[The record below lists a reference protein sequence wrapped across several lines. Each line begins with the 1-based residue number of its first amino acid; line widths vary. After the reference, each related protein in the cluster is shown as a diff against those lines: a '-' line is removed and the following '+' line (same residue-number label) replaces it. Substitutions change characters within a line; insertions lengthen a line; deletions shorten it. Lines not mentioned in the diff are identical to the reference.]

1 VSISDFVARP
11 QLSEDVARF
20 VRKRIFDGTYAAG
33 QYVRL
38 DQLAAELGISVTPV
52 REALFELRAEGLL
65 AQQPRR
71 GFVVL
76 PVTRRDLTD
85 VANVQAH
92 VGGELAA
99 RAALNID
106 EDQLRDLKAIQI
118 QLEEAYAGGDDEG
131 AVRLNHE
138 FHRAIN
144 VAADSPKLA
153 QLMSQITRYAP
164 ESVFPT
170 ITDWPEQSVKD
181 HRRVLVALEKR
192 DDKLARRA
200 MSEHLAAGAVPL
212 IDHLV
217 QRGVVDEAS
226 RPTSRRRARSQG

>member
-1 VSISDFVARP
+1 VTVPEFLARP
-11 QLSEDVARF
+11 QLAEDVARF

-33 QYVRL
+33 EYVRL
-38 DQLAAELGISVTPV
+38 DQLAAELGVSVTPV
-52 REALFELRAEGLL
+52 REALFELKAEGLL

-76 PVTRRDLTD
+76 PVTGRDLTD
-85 VANVQAH
+85 VSNVQAH
-92 VGGELAA
+92 IGGELAA
-99 RAALNID
+99 RAAANISD
-106 EDQLRDLKAIQI
+106 AQLAELQRIQADLED
-118 QLEEAYAGGDDEG
+118 AYAADDDER

-170 ITDWPEQSVKD
+170 IVGWPEKSNKH
-181 HRRVLVALEKR
+181 HRRLLAALERR
-192 DDKLARRA
+192 DESLARSA
-200 MSEHLAAGAVPL
+200 MSEHLAAGAKPL
-212 IDHLV
+212 IDHLTS
-217 QRGVVDEAS
+217 RGVV
-226 RPTSRRRARSQG
+226 T

>member
-1 VSISDFVARP
+1 VTAPDFAFRP
-11 QLSEDVARF
+11 QLAEDVARF

-33 QYVRL
+33 TYVRL
-38 DQLAAELGISVTPV
+38 DQLAVELGISVTPV
-52 REALFELRAEGLL
+52 REALFELKAEGLL

-76 PVTRRDLTD
+76 PVTGRDLTD

-92 VGGELAA
+92 IGGELAA
-99 RAALNID
+99 RAASNVTD
-106 EDQLRDLKAIQI
+106 EQLRDLEKIQS
-118 QLEEAYAGGDDEG
+118 QLEDAYASDDDDR

-138 FHRAIN
+138 FHKAIN

-170 ITDWPEQSVKD
+170 IGGWPEKSNNH
-181 HRRVLVALEKR
+181 HRRVLAA
-192 DDKLARRA
+192 LARRDEDLARTA
-200 MSEHLAAGAVPL
+200 MSEHLAAGAAPL
-212 IDHLV
+212 IEHLTA
-217 QRGVVDEAS
+217 RGVV
-226 RPTSRRRARSQG
+226 Q

>member
-1 VSISDFVARP
+1 MSVPDFAARP
-11 QLSEDVARF
+11 QLSEDVARY
-20 VRKRIFDGTYAAG
+20 VRKRIFDGTYSAG
-33 QYVRL
+33 EYVRL

-76 PVTRRDLTD
+76 PVTGRDLTD

-99 RAALNID
+99 RAAVNID
-106 EDQLRDLKAIQI
+106 DDQLRELKQI
-118 QLEEAYAGGDDEG
+118 QAELEDAYAGADNERT
-131 AVRLNHE
+131 VRLNHE

-144 VAADSPKLA
+144 VAAESPKLA

-170 ITDWPEQSVKD
+170 IAGWPQQSIKD
-181 HRRVLVALEKR
+181 HRRVLAALAKHDSE
-192 DDKLARRA
+192 LARKA
-200 MSEHLAAGAVPL
+200 MSDHLAAGAAPL
-212 IDHLV
+212 IDHLAEH
-217 QRGVVDEAS
+217 GVVDS
-226 RPTSRRRARSQG
+226 T

>member
-1 VSISDFVARP
+1 MSAPDFAARP

-20 VRKRIFDGTYAAG
+20 VRKRIFDGTYSAG
-33 QYVRL
+33 EYVRL

-76 PVTRRDLTD
+76 PVTGRDLAD

-92 VGGELAA
+92 VGGELAS

-106 EDQLRDLKAIQI
+106 ADQLRELKQI
-118 QLEEAYAGGDDEG
+118 QVQLEDAYAGGDDELT
-131 AVRLNHE
+131 VRLNHD

-170 ITDWPEQSVKD
+170 IAGWPAQSIKD
-181 HRRVLVALEKR
+181 HRRVLAALENG
-192 DDKLARRA
+192 DEELARKA
-200 MSEHLAAGAVPL
+200 MAEHLAAGAGPL

-217 QRGVVDEAS
+217 EHGVVDEA
-226 RPTSRRRARSQG
+226 G

>member
-1 VSISDFVARP
+1 MAAPDFAARP
-11 QLSEDVARF
+11 QLAEDVARF
-20 VRKRIFDGTYAAG
+20 VRRRIFDGTYAAG
-33 QYVRL
+33 TYVRL
-38 DQLAAELGISVTPV
+38 DQLAVELGISVTPV
-52 REALFELRAEGLL
+52 REALFELKAEGLL

-76 PVTRRDLTD
+76 PVTERDLTD
-85 VANVQAH
+85 VANMQAY

-99 RAALNID
+99 RAAANVT
-106 EDQLRDLKAIQI
+106 EEQLRELEKIQTE
-118 QLEEAYAGGDDEG
+118 LEDAYSGDDNEA

-170 ITDWPEQSVKD
+170 IAGWPEQSTAH
-181 HRRVLVALEKR
+181 HRLVLAALEAR
-192 DDKLARRA
+192 DENLARTA
-200 MSEHLAAGAVPL
+200 MSEHLAEGAEPL
-212 IDHLV
+212 IAHLTA
-217 QRGVVDEAS
+217 RGVVTEP
-226 RPTSRRRARSQG
+226 REQTQKRVTRG